1 MLNIND
7 QFDLGKDNS
16 DKFVEYELAS
26 AGDRLNAALI
36 DIAVLIGL
44 YFLPNFGKILG
55 FAYFLLRDSLPFLKG
70 QSIGKRLMKI
80 RVIDIFSADDLKEKY
95 DKSIIRTIS
104 LIIPVFNIIDA
115 IMVYTDPEKKRF
127 GDKWAGTIVTKER

>member
-36 DIAVLIGL
+36 DIAILIGL

-55 FAYFLLRDSLPFLKG
+55 FVYFLLRDSLPFLKG

-95 DKSIIRTIS
+95 DKSIIRTVS

-115 IMVYTDPEKKRF
+115 IMIYTDPEKKRF